1 MSLHSAFLAN
11 GKVQRESTP
20 PRRLYVSPFRSPA
33 PRPLLKSLPT
43 EVASATD
50 LGAPVGIS
58 IARSI
63 DRSADSFTLSS
74 QRVAQSLARSD
85 RTRSEGKAF
94 TAREITSD
102 RRPHASFPLFSQSEM
117 EERTAVYAVEHS
129 YSLPT
134 YYFAFFDL
142 LSHFALRNSRMTGDE
157 AIT

>member
-20 PRRLYVSPFRSPA
+20 PRRLYASPFRSPA

-102 RRPHASFPLFSQSEM
+102 RRPHGSRFFPSLFSVGDGGTNGGI
-117 EERTAVYAVEHS
+117 RGR
-129 YSLPT
+129 
-134 YYFAFFDL
+134 AFLLASDL
-142 LSHFALRNSRMTGDE
+142 LLRFFRPPFSLCPPKFENDR
-157 AIT
+157 